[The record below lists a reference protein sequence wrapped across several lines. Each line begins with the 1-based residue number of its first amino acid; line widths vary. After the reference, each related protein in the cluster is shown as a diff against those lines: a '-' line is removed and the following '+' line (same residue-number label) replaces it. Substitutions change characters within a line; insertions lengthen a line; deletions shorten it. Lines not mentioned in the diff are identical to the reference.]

1 MTYSTTINST
11 ITKETEAT
19 KARAG
24 SSKSEMVKK
33 RKTTKKRAVVKVSKD
48 IYQLVTD
55 RIIAA
60 LESGVKPWA
69 CPWDRTNECS
79 MLPMNFK
86 TKANYSGVNILLL
99 WSETVMKGFSSPYWL
114 TYNQAVEL
122 GGNVIKGQKGTSIIF
137 YKNWEKENDDGKM
150 ERIPML
156 KSFTVFNIDQ
166 VEGIE
171 KPTVTVAEVRE
182 KNEFVTLD
190 HVVEAINATEIK
202 INHCGVQAFYS
213 STHDEIT
220 LPMVDRF
227 NSSCDYYATA
237 WHELVH
243 ATAHKT
249 RLDRNLKNSFG
260 SKDYAFEELIAELG
274 SAFCCADLG
283 IVGEV
288 QHENYIASWL
298 ERLNGDKK
306 FIFKAAS
313 QATKAHQWLFK
324 KEATQSKS
332 KEVVSNKRKRQL
344 PFNIPAINNELESL
358 ALHLKVDPDLIDV
371 LSVKNDIHHFTYNN
385 KKYAV
390 AHRSKNLPSGT
401 VSLYFNSRDRKSVV

>member
-24 SSKSEMVKK
+24 YPKNEMVKK

-48 IYQLVTD
+48 IYQMVTD

-99 WSETVMKGFSSPYWL
+99 WSETVMKGFTSPYWL

-122 GGNVIKGQKGTSIIF
+122 GGNVIKGQKGTPIIY
-137 YKNWEKENDDGKM
+137 YKNWEKENDDGKT
-150 ERIPML
+150 EIIPML
-156 KSFTVFNIDQ
+156 KTFTVFNLDQ

-171 KPTVTVAEVRE
+171 KPAVTVAEVRE

-190 HVVEAINATEIK
+190 HVVEAINATGIK
-202 INHCGVQAFYS
+202 INHCGIRAFYS
-213 STHDEIT
+213 SAHDEIT

-227 NSSCDYYATA
+227 NSSYDYYATT

-243 ATAHKT
+243 ATGHKT

-274 SAFCCADLG
+274 AEFCCADLG

-288 QHENYIASWL
+288 QHESYIASWL

-313 QATKAHQWLFK
+313 QA
-324 KEATQSKS
+324 
-332 KEVVSNKRKRQL
+332 RR
-344 PFNIPAINNELESL
+344 IN
-358 ALHLKVDPDLIDV
+358 
-371 LSVKNDIHHFTYNN
+371 
-385 KKYAV
+385 
-390 AHRSKNLPSGT
+390 G
-401 VSLYFNSRDRKSVV
+401 